1 MKYKKITDCTL
12 LLITHERPKLLNK
25 SLKYYKNFFTNIK
38 VLDSSLQQNNELKNQ
53 CEYYHCKKKSILQKI
68 LLGLS
73 KTKTKYTII
82 TPDDDFFF
90 PNSIKTGVSFLN
102 KNLDYVSVS
111 GKFYS
116 FEVIG
121 FLKKFNLMY
130 KNGYNNISDK
140 SPLNRLKKICSEP
153 MTQMTYT
160 LLKTNIVYKSLLQF
174 KLFKQANFLEDTITL
189 THILFGKH
197 KNLNINWMVRDGS
210 VNTSYTSFNQ
220 STGLFKYKQKKTNY
234 IFKKFLKSYLNLL
247 NKNHLKVN
255 KKLTEKYLKKY
266 FSRSKKVS
274 RTVLGDTII
283 IKNLKK
289 IYKISWYSIFFFR
302 YWLFFSQNEKK
313 FLNLI
318 FK

>member
-12 LLITHERPKLLNK
+12 LLITHERPKLLKK
-25 SLKYYKNFFTNIK
+25 SLKYYKKFFTKIK
-38 VLDSSLQQNNELKNQ
+38 VLDSSSQQNDYLKNQ
-53 CEYYHCKKKSILQKI
+53 CEYYHFKKKSILQKI

-90 PNSIKTGVSFLN
+90 PDSIKTGISFLK

-116 FEVIG
+116 FEIFG

-130 KNGYNNISDK
+130 KNNYKNISHE
-140 SPLNRLKKICSEP
+140 SPLNRLKKISSEP

-189 THILFGKH
+189 TYILFGKH

-210 VNTSYTSFNQ
+210 VNTSYTDSNQ
-220 STGLFKYKQKKTNY
+220 STGLFSYKEKKTNH
-234 IFKKFLKSYLNLL
+234 IFKKFLKAYFNLL
-247 NKNHLKVN
+247 NKSHLRIN
-255 KKLTEKYLKKY
+255 KKAIKKYLKKY

-274 RTVLGDTII
+274 RTISADTNLII
-283 IKNLKK
+283 NLKK
-289 IYKISWYSIFFFR
+289 IYKIFWYSIFFFR